1 MSRWVIIGGTGYIGA
16 ALCHQLAESGL
27 PVVSVSRAPQGNP
40 CCAGNALYTH
50 QSISLSPG
58 TDPGFVFQPGDRVI
72 YAAGLADR
80 RQCERQPGLARWLN
94 SDCPL
99 ILLQAADARGA
110 ESFTYL
116 SSVKAMRPPRGVLA
130 DEGAGEPAGDAYGRS
145 KWDGERQLLSFAAAC
160 RVNIIRPA
168 AVYGESVSEGAAGSP
183 RRAGRLRALVRRL
196 GRFLPVVPAS
206 GRRSFVSLP
215 DLVNAIVMVAGASH
229 CRGQVFIAAEP
240 RFYDLAGILS
250 DCGVRTSGSE
260 SLTRLVLGPLRPLR
274 ALPQVRALLELDA
287 SELYSAARLRRA
299 LAWKAERRY
308 SQYLRGNL

>member
-145 KWDGERQLLSFAAAC
+145 KWDGERQLLNFKAGSPLN
-160 RVNIIRPA
+160 NIRSR
-168 AVYGESVSEGAAGSP
+168 AVYGVSDGRGTAFSS
-183 RRAGRLRALVRRL
+183 RR
-196 GRFLPVVPAS
+196 
-206 GRRSFVSLP
+206 
-215 DLVNAIVMVAGASH
+215 
-229 CRGQVFIAAEP
+229 
-240 RFYDLAGILS
+240 
-250 DCGVRTSGSE
+250 
-260 SLTRLVLGPLRPLR
+260 LTRLVPGPFGAPR
-274 ALPQVRALLELDA
+274 ALPQMRALLELDA

-308 SQYLRGNL
+308 SQYSRGNL